1 MRQPFRI
8 WQDIYIIGSA
18 EMSHPYDCCVY
29 LVDAG
34 ELVLV
39 DAGAGK
45 SFDRLV
51 DNMLALGFMPEKLS
65 SVIVTHAHVDHIGAL
80 AQFKQ
85 EYGVKIIAHEL
96 EAQAIESGEWV
107 GAELYGV
114 DYLPCP
120 VDTSLEGDGCDL
132 QFGKYEF
139 KIIRIPGHTPG
150 SIAVYVDI
158 AGKRVLFGQD
168 VHGPYEV
175 AWGGNPSQAVDSLQK
190 LIDLKADILC
200 EGHFGIYQ
208 PASEVKRYIE
218 SYLYQLRRVTKQH
231 KA

>member
-65 SVIVTHAHVDHIGAL
+65 SVIVTHAHVDHIGVL

-85 EYGVKIIAHEL
+85 EYGV
-96 EAQAIESGEWV
+96 
-107 GAELYGV
+107 
-114 DYLPCP
+114 
-120 VDTSLEGDGCDL
+120 
-132 QFGKYEF
+132 
-139 KIIRIPGHTPG
+139 R
-150 SIAVYVDI
+150 
-158 AGKRVLFGQD
+158 
-168 VHGPYEV
+168 
-175 AWGGNPSQAVDSLQK
+175 
-190 LIDLKADILC
+190 
-200 EGHFGIYQ
+200 
-208 PASEVKRYIE
+208 
-218 SYLYQLRRVTKQH
+218 
-231 KA
+231 